1 MAQRGVIRSA
11 VLAVAIVVPM
21 YAAYAAPF
29 ALLGFAIREFIDQRW
44 LSGALL
50 AVCAG
55 LAYVALQFAGRR
67 FVSWAETRRQAAQ
80 H

>member
-1 MAQRGVIRSA
+1 VAERGVIRSA
-11 VLAVAIVVPM
+11 VLAIAIVVPM
-21 YAAYAAPF
+21 FAAYAAPF
-29 ALLGFAIREFIDQRW
+29 VLLGLVIREFIDQRW

-55 LAYVALQFAGRR
+55 LAYVGLQFAGRL
-67 FVSWAETRRQAAQ
+67 FVAWAEARRQAAL